1 MGLLSDVADFGKDV
15 VDDREKW
22 ADRFK
27 KVGDFI
33 ERNAKGD
40 KLERVAKAGRK
51 LADFSKKFTDFFES
65 RLGKRLVK
73 AAKSPILAAGQHVID
88 GMKLTTGLGDPESGA
103 RFGQGAERFGDAGQ
117 TLTAAFPGAEWDS
130 SGSHTYTGR
139 NNEQVTRTQTMIGAD
154 QLVASVLSR
163 EAQQIAATRDNL
175 DSQSDWLGDMS
186 LITMATGCIPYVG
199 KAAQIAAEVAM
210 VSKAVGEST
219 NQLMSMQDNASAN
232 AAEVRGAVRQ
242 YEAIAD
248 TAKPTGGAADFEST
262 DDETG
267 PEDRRDV
274 EAAER
279 AEVPAAGA
287 PAGGGGG
294 GVPSPGG
301 GGAPVPQQVS
311 MRATPSV
318 PTGVPA
324 GAGAVAPPGGTG
336 GDIAGVFGA
345 VLGSV
350 MGPLG
355 GLLGGVM
362 QAAGQAAQVATQ
374 AATQAAQVAGQ
385 AAGQA
390 QDRTE
395 IAPTADKHGEN
406 SELDREGKEES
417 DGVEDSDRK
426 AAESD
431 GRADVD
437 KPEVA
442 GPDGNTAGEGEEGP
456 AKTLPPDLQEA
467 SAENTGAGPA
477 PVHVG
482 ADFEQNQLRM
492 PAAATLERGIPGSA
506 FAIDT

>member
-1 MGLLSDVADFGKDV
+1 MGMLSDVADFGKDV
-15 VDDREKW
+15 IDDREKW

-65 RLGKRLVK
+65 RLGNRLVN

-88 GMKLTTGLGDPESGA
+88 GMKLTTGLGDPESGS
-103 RFGQGAERFGDAGQ
+103 RFGQGAERLGDAGQ
-117 TLTAAFPGAEWDS
+117 TLTAAFPSADWDS
-130 SGSHTYTGR
+130 SGSNTYTGR
-139 NNEQVTRTQTMIGAD
+139 NNEQVSRTQTMIGAD
-154 QLVASVLSR
+154 QLVALVLSR

-232 AAEVRGAVRQ
+232 AAEVRGAVSK

-248 TAKPTGGAADFEST
+248 AAKPTGGDEEFEPT
-262 DDETG
+262 DDDEAS
-267 PEDRRDV
+267 PEART
-274 EAAER
+274 EADA
-279 AEVPAAGA
+279 AAGSA
-287 PAGGGGG
+287 AVPTAGPPTGA
-294 GVPSPGG
+294 GG
-301 GGAPVPQQVS
+301 GGAPAPQQAS

-318 PTGVPA
+318 PAGMPA
-324 GAGAVAPPGGTG
+324 GAGAVAPPGAMG
-336 GDIAGVFGA
+336 GDVAGVFGA

-350 MGPLG
+350 MGPIG

-362 QAAGQAAQVATQ
+362 QAAGQAAQAATQ
-374 AATQAAQVAGQ
+374 AATQAAQVASQ
-385 AAGQA
+385 AAGQSPDPA
-390 QDRTE
+390 ALAETD
-395 IAPTADKHGEN
+395 DKRDEN
-406 SELDREGKEES
+406 SEDHREGKEEKPRD
-417 DGVEDSDRK
+417 DGRDRE
-426 AAESD
+426 AAQTDGESD
-431 GRADVD
+431 AEGPD
-437 KPEVA
+437 EA
-442 GPDGNTAGEGEEGP
+442 GPGGNTAGEGEEGA
-456 AKTLPPDLQEA
+456 AKTLPPDLAEA
-467 SAENTGAGPA
+467 SAEITGVGPA
-477 PVHVG
+477 PVHIS
-482 ADFEQNQLRM
+482 ADFEQSQLRM

-506 FAIDT
+506 SAIDT

>member
-40 KLERVAKAGRK
+40 KLERVATAGRK
-51 LADFSKKFTDFFES
+51 LADFSRKFTDFFES

-88 GMKLTTGLGDPESGA
+88 GMKLTTGLGDPENGG
-103 RFGQGAERFGDAGQ
+103 RFGQGAERLGDAGQ
-117 TLTAAFPGAEWDS
+117 KLTAAFPSADWDS
-130 SGSHTYTGR
+130 SGSDTYTGR
-139 NNEQVTRTQTMIGAD
+139 NNEQVSRTQTMIGAD
-154 QLVASVLSR
+154 QLVAAVLSR
-163 EAQQIAATRDNL
+163 EAQQIAITRDNL

-232 AAEVRGAVRQ
+232 AAEVRSAVSQ

-248 TAKPTGGAADFEST
+248 AAKPTGGDGEFEPT
-262 DDETG
+262 EDETR
-267 PEDRRDV
+267 PEADTEV
-274 EAAER
+274 EAAEWSGVPR
-279 AEVPAAGA
+279 AGSPTGGGGGTS
-287 PAGGGGG
+287 AGGGGG
-294 GVPSPGG
+294 P
-301 GGAPVPQQVS
+301 APQQAS
-311 MRATPSV
+311 MRATPSM
-318 PTGVPA
+318 PAGMPA
-324 GAGAVAPPGGTG
+324 GAGAVPAPGATG
-336 GDIAGVFGA
+336 GDVAGLFGA

-374 AATQAAQVAGQ
+374 AATQAAQVASQ

-390 QDRTE
+390 QDPAALAETD
-395 IAPTADKHGEN
+395 DKRDKK
-406 SELDREGKEES
+406 SEGDREGKEETS
-417 DGVEDSDRK
+417 DGEDQRREPVRTD
-426 AAESD
+426 AE
-431 GRADVD
+431 AEAE
-437 KPEVA
+437 KPDEA
-442 GPDGNTAGEGEEGP
+442 GQGGNTAGESEEGA
-456 AKTLPPDLQEA
+456 AKTLPPDLAEA
-467 SAENTGAGPA
+467 SAESTGAGPA
-477 PVHVG
+477 PVHIG
-482 ADFEQNQLRM
+482 ADFEQSQLRM

-506 FAIDT
+506 SAINT

>member
-1 MGLLSDVADFGKDV
+1 MGMLSDVADFGKDV

-73 AAKSPILAAGQHVID
+73 SAKSPILAAGQHVID
-88 GMKLTTGLGDPESGA
+88 GMKLTTGLGDPDNGS
-103 RFGQGAERFGDAGQ
+103 RFGQGAERLGDAGR
-117 TLTAAFPGAEWDS
+117 TLTAAFPSADWDS
-130 SGSHTYTGR
+130 SGSNTYTGR
-139 NNEQVTRTQTMIGAD
+139 NNEQVSRTQAMIGAD

-232 AAEVRGAVRQ
+232 AAEVRGAVSK

-248 TAKPTGGAADFEST
+248 ATQPTDGDEEFEPT
-262 DDETG
+262 DDEAS
-267 PEDRRDV
+267 PEARTEDQAI
-274 EAAER
+274 EGAA
-279 AEVPAAGA
+279 VPTAGSPAGA
-287 PAGGGGG
+287 
-294 GVPSPGG
+294 GG
-301 GGAPVPQQVS
+301 GGAPAPQPAT
-311 MRATPSV
+311 MRTMSSV
-318 PTGVPA
+318 PAGMPA
-324 GAGAVAPPGGTG
+324 GAGAATPPGAMG
-336 GDIAGVFGA
+336 GDVAGVFGA

-350 MGPLG
+350 MGPIG

-362 QAAGQAAQVATQ
+362 QAAGQAAQAATQ
-374 AATQAAQVAGQ
+374 AATQAAQVASQ
-385 AAGQA
+385 TAGQSPDPA
-390 QDRTE
+390 TLAETDDER
-395 IAPTADKHGEN
+395 DEN
-406 SELDREGKEES
+406 SADDREGKEEKPRDEGRDREAAQT
-417 DGVEDSDRK
+417 DG
-426 AAESD
+426 ESVAD
-431 GRADVD
+431 GPD
-437 KPEVA
+437 EA
-442 GPDGNTAGEGEEGP
+442 GPGGNTAGEGEEGA
-456 AKTLPPDLQEA
+456 AKTLPPDLAEA
-467 SAENTGAGPA
+467 SAETTGAGPA
-477 PVHVG
+477 PVHIG
-482 ADFEQNQLRM
+482 ADFEQSQLRM

-506 FAIDT
+506 SAIDT